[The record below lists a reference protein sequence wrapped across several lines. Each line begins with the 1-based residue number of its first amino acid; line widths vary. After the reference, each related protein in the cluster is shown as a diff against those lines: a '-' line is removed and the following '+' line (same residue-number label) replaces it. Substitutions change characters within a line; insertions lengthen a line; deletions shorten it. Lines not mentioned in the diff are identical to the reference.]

1 MRSPK
6 MPPEMTIST
15 QNVQNHLAANRLG
28 VAPAPILFSLECIF
42 SEGIPLADVPREQ
55 RLIVHKLATEDD
67 AIRGAP
73 LPPLRVG
80 RIFQTSLFDALVSDD
95 NARST
100 ISREHFQ
107 VWAEEAP
114 SPPLN
119 DGGDSRLPCTF
130 CLTNFSGNGM
140 HVNDKHLQ
148 ARGERSI
155 LHHGDVITL
164 SRSVTGHDG
173 TYQAR
178 FIQLRFDLSDSCLR
192 PAEWFDAGVTPR
204 SEDLEETQPLSD
216 DGVQD
221 ASGSDSTG
229 YEGELAFYLEVCGP
243 AVRDLPLDRRRI
255 EYSPPVEE
263 EGEQPHLYSAL
274 FVGRAQQLSFWQDV
288 LGNEALKTLSR
299 QHFEVQTWR
308 SVSSSSEA
316 SFSFLV
322 RNLSDVN
329 PIHVRG
335 GPEETTEDPPSLL
348 AKGEQHHLLDG
359 DEIVLN
365 LNQDHTFW
373 LIFRDL
379 TKSTSIVA
387 SSPAQYGFAGVE
399 TVAPSV
405 TQAWNVAPLRQGRP
419 ASVLRPPFPLM
430 MKDED
435 TISTA
440 ATPHDLYHDERDEMD
455 DDDDTT
461 NVAMNLNKGGGHAT
475 SQRRRAYSHGD
486 VGPVGGMP
494 TLMHNSRRASETTN
508 RTSSPSLLAGNRL
521 HDRSNML
528 NVGASA
534 SWHARSDAKKVVDP
548 HRHTSWAHRR
558 CRAP

>member
-1 MRSPK
+1 
-6 MPPEMTIST
+6 
-15 QNVQNHLAANRLG
+15 
-28 VAPAPILFSLECIF
+28 LECIY
-42 SEGIPLADVPREQ
+42 SEGINLRDVPLDHRF
-55 RLIVHKLATEDD
+55 IVHKLATGDD
-67 AIRGAP
+67 AISGAP

-80 RIFQTSLFDALVSDD
+80 RIFQTALFDALVTDE
-95 NARST
+95 NARAT

-114 SPPLN
+114 APPLN
-119 DGGDSRLPCTF
+119 DGVDFRLPCTF

-148 ARGERSI
+148 ARGERFI
-155 LHHGDVITL
+155 LQDGDIITL

-173 TYQAR
+173 TYQSR
-178 FIQLRFDLSDSCLR
+178 FIQLRFDLTESCLR

-204 SEDLEETQPLSD
+204 SEALDETQPLSD

-221 ASGSDSTG
+221 GSGSDNSTC
-229 YEGELAFYLEVCGP
+229 YESELAFYLEVCGP
-243 AVRDLPLDRRRI
+243 AVRDLPLERRRL

-274 FVGRAQQLSFWQDV
+274 FVGRAQQLDFWQQV
-288 LGNEALKTLSR
+288 LGREALKTLSR
-299 QHFEVQTWR
+299 QHFEIQTWR

-335 GPEETTEDPPSLL
+335 GPEETTEDPPSML
-348 AKGEQHHLLDG
+348 AYGEQHHLLDG

-387 SSPAQYGFAGVE
+387 TSPGRYGFADVE
-399 TVAPSV
+399 TVVASV
-405 TQAWNVAPLRQGRP
+405 TQAWNVPSARQGRSTT
-419 ASVLRPPFPLM
+419 SVLRPPFCLSN
-430 MKDED
+430 D

-440 ATPHDLYHDERDEMD
+440 ATPHDLHNEELEEEDSD
-455 DDDDTT
+455 DDDVTQ
-461 NVAMNLNKGGGHAT
+461 VAMN
-475 SQRRRAYSHGD
+475 RRRAYSHGD
-486 VGPVGGMP
+486 VGPIGGMP
-494 TLMHNSRRASETTN
+494 ALMHNSRSGRDVTN
-508 RTSSPSLLAGNRL
+508 LGGSRL
-521 HDRSNML
+521 HDRPDML
-528 NVGASA
+528 NTAKRA
-534 SWHARSDAKKVVDP
+534 SWRARSDTAKLSDP
-548 HRHTSWAHRR
+548 YRQTPWAHHR
-558 CRAP
+558 CRSP